1 MSGTEPFDYVIA
13 GSGAAGAILAS
24 RLSEDSATT
33 VCLLEAGPRDWHPFL
48 HIPSGFIKVL
58 FDPALTWQFSSEPT
72 AETGNRRIP
81 LPQGRTLGG
90 STSINGLVYNR
101 GQPQDFD
108 GWAARGNAGWSYADV
123 LPYFKRTE
131 NRVGNG
137 DDALRGRGGA
147 LPVTDIDWMHPVCEA
162 FIAGAQGLGMP
173 RNPDYNGRDQ
183 SGVGYFQRTIHRGWR
198 MSTARAFLAPARNR
212 QNLDVRTDAQA
223 VAIEFDGTRATGVR
237 YIRGRNLSA
246 PVRVRARREVIV
258 ACGALNTP
266 KLLQL
271 SGIGDPSLLQSLGVP
286 VVADLPGVG
295 ANLSDHFSIRLVVR
309 VKGVTTINELARQP
323 RLTAEIA
330 RWLVKRPN
338 ILALS
343 PSLVHWFW
351 NSRDGSGRPDLQGVF
366 SPASY
371 REGYVGMLDQ
381 FPGMTCGVWPHR
393 PESRGTVR
401 ARSGDPLADPIIEA
415 NYLGD
420 ERDRATLVAG
430 MRIARRL
437 LQTPDLARYADGE
450 TMPGANVQT
459 DDELLDFARR
469 FGVSSYHVNGTAK
482 MGPAGDR
489 MAVVDPELRVHGVQ
503 GLRVVDASVMPTI
516 VSANTCAATMMIAEK
531 AADMMLQR
539 QPLERQT

>member
-212 QNLDVRTDAQA
+212 PNLDVRTDAQA
-223 VAIEFDGTRATGVR
+223 VGIEFDGTRATGVR

-286 VVADLPGVG
+286 VVADQPGGG
-295 ANLSDHFSIRLVVR
+295 ANRSDHL
-309 VKGVTTINELARQP
+309 
-323 RLTAEIA
+323 
-330 RWLVKRPN
+330 
-338 ILALS
+338 
-343 PSLVHWFW
+343 
-351 NSRDGSGRPDLQGVF
+351 
-366 SPASY
+366 
-371 REGYVGMLDQ
+371 
-381 FPGMTCGVWPHR
+381 
-393 PESRGTVR
+393 
-401 ARSGDPLADPIIEA
+401 
-415 NYLGD
+415 
-420 ERDRATLVAG
+420 
-430 MRIARRL
+430 
-437 LQTPDLARYADGE
+437 
-450 TMPGANVQT
+450 
-459 DDELLDFARR
+459 
-469 FGVSSYHVNGTAK
+469 
-482 MGPAGDR
+482 
-489 MAVVDPELRVHGVQ
+489 
-503 GLRVVDASVMPTI
+503 
-516 VSANTCAATMMIAEK
+516 
-531 AADMMLQR
+531 
-539 QPLERQT
+539 